1 MATQMLNAGADLTT
15 IQDLLG
21 HTSITTTQRYARV
34 SNQKVQRDYH
44 TAMEKVVERTS
55 DALPST

>member
-1 MATQMLNAGADLTT
+1 MATQMLNAGADLAT

-34 SNQKVQRDYH
+34 SNQKVRRDYH
-44 TAMEKVVERTS
+44 KAMEKVVERTS
-55 DALPST
+55 GIPSSS